1 MRTNVCNPIGG
12 PMPKS
17 REGAKHLKGTNPDR
31 GPPMMEG
38 AHHFDKG
45 YDSDEDTFS
54 PTRHEFPD
62 NEMRGNAYF
71 QMRNPSQK
79 MDAHKLA
86 RSKFSKQA

>member
-1 MRTNVCNPIGG
+1 
-12 PMPKS
+12 MPKS

-62 NEMRGNAYF
+62 NDMRGNSY
-71 QMRNPSQK
+71 MSLNNEWQK
-79 MDAHKLA
+79 KDAGKLG
-86 RSKFSKQA
+86 RSRFTKTA